1 MSTARARAPVARAT
15 FGLHLLLVLGC
26 ARELPS
32 SPEFA
37 AAEQA
42 LHAVESETLDPTWAD
57 PKFQAVRALLLRVP
71 PGTKEFAK
79 AQAFIATIDAAQ
91 AERSGRSTAIQA
103 AAAADEAASR
113 ARAKA
118 AELAPPEAEPQPH
131 FNPATYGEQPRRPP
145 APYAG
150 HPAPSAAPVVE
161 VAPARP
167 AAAEPKPRAEPQP
180 KNKPVLC
187 SFFDT
192 SSASSR
198 QVTVRLC
205 SRLSMSE
212 AQAACD
218 AKLKARGTEGSCDCT
233 DDEDYINGA
242 CGR

>member
-1 MSTARARAPVARAT
+1 MRSVV
-15 FGLHLLLVLGC
+15 GLILLVFVGC

-57 PKFQAVRALLLRVP
+57 PKYQSVLSLLRRVP

-79 AQAFIATIDAAQ
+79 AQAFIATMEAAQ
-91 AERSGRSTAIQA
+91 AERSGRSGAIEA
-103 AAAADEAASR
+103 AAAADEAANR
-113 ARAKA
+113 ARARA
-118 AELAPPEAEPQPH
+118 AEISPLPTAGAQPH
-131 FNPATYGEQPRRPP
+131 FNPADYGDQPKRSP

-150 HPAPSAAPVVE
+150 HPAPAASTVPEAAPTRS
-161 VAPARP
+161 APPEPTRRP
-167 AAAEPKPRAEPQP
+167 DPPSTS
-180 KNKPVLC
+180 KPVLC

-192 SSASSR
+192 ASASSR
-198 QVTVRLC
+198 QVTVRMC
-205 SRLSMSE
+205 SRLSMSD

-218 AKLKARGTEGSCDCT
+218 AKLKARGTDGTCDCT
-233 DDEDYINGA
+233 DDEGYINGA

>member
-1 MSTARARAPVARAT
+1 MRGRVA
-15 FGLHLLLVLGC
+15 LCSLWLLLPLGC

-42 LHAVESETLDPTWAD
+42 LHAVESETLDPSWAD
-57 PKFQAVRALLLRVP
+57 PKFQAVRALLERVP

-91 AERSGRSTAIQA
+91 AERSGRKSAIQA
-103 AAAADEAASR
+103 AAARDEEASR

-118 AELAPPEAEPQPH
+118 AELALPEAEPQPH
-131 FNPATYGEQPRRPP
+131 FNPADYRDQPRRGP

-150 HPAPSAAPVVE
+150 HPAPSAAPAVHE
-161 VAPARP
+161 AAPSRAVAPELRARP
-167 AAAEPKPRAEPQP
+167 EPSPS
-180 KNKPVLC
+180 NKPVLC
-187 SFFDT
+187 SYFDT
-192 SSASSR
+192 GSASSR

-218 AKLKARGTEGSCDCT
+218 AKLKARGTDGSCDCT
-233 DDEDYINGA
+233 DDEGYINGA

>member
-1 MSTARARAPVARAT
+1 MSTARGPVARSIL
-15 FGLHLLLVLGC
+15 GLHLLLVLGC

-131 FNPATYGEQPRRPP
+131 FNPADYRDQPRRAP

-150 HPAPSAAPVVE
+150 HPAPSAAPAAPE
-161 VAPARP
+161 VAPSRS
-167 AAAEPKPRAEPQP
+167 AAPEPRTKPEPSP
-180 KNKPVLC
+180 SNKPVLC

-192 SSASSR
+192 GSASSR

-233 DDEDYINGA
+233 DDEGYINGA